1 MREYKMKKQ
10 ISKKEIENLLKDL
23 EKPEIRKAY
32 NQVWQKEIEK
42 EKKKGKQGEFSAMF
56 MKAIKF

>member
-1 MREYKMKKQ
+1 MKK
-10 ISKKEIENLLKDL
+10 INEKDIETLLKDL
-23 EKPEIRKAY
+23 EKPEVRKTY

>member
-1 MREYKMKKQ
+1 MEYKMKK
-10 ISKKEIENLLKDL
+10 INKKDIETLLKDL
-23 EKPEIRKAY
+23 EKPEVRKAY

>member
-1 MREYKMKKQ
+1 MKKQ
-10 ISKKEIENLLKDL
+10 ISKKEIESLLKDL
-23 EKPEIRKAY
+23 EKPEVRKAY
-32 NQVWQKEIEK
+32 SQAWQKEIEK

>member
-1 MREYKMKKQ
+1 MKKQ
-10 ISKKEIENLLKDL
+10 ISKKDIENLLKDL